1 MPDVWKFNVVNDGGM
16 NIAKLQNLS
25 VNKIITC
32 GIVKYLSGSSKWW
45 VNIYLI

>member
-1 MPDVWKFNVVNDGGM
+1 MNVWKFNVVNDGGM
-16 NIAKLQNLS
+16 NIGKLS

-32 GIVKYLSGSSKWW
+32 GIVKYSSGSSKWW